1 MSVIGGADV
10 IPMLLAVT
18 PKVPLCVPASQD
30 ILEMDLP
37 AQVSLY

>member
-1 MSVIGGADV
+1 
-10 IPMLLAVT
+10 MLLAVT

-30 ILEMDLP
+30 ILEMDLA